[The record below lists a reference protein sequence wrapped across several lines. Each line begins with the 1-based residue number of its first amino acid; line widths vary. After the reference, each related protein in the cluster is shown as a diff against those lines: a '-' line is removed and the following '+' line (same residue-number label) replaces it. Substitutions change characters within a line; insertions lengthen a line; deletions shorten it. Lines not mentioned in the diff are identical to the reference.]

1 MSDQQQKAE
10 HQRHKEGH
18 NFVDPWAKNQEGEGP
33 MTVAEARAERTE
45 HQTTQNTTKTAE
57 DEQQAAP
64 RRVVILLAL
73 VLCQLR

>member
-33 MTVAEARAERTE
+33 MTVAEARPERTE
-45 HQTTQNTTKTAE
+45 QTTQNTTKTAE